1 MRELRR
7 WIIAF
12 LVIEAAWMTYLLM
25 AFYATDISV
34 DEQSGMSNF
43 GAFYLVPL
51 VIFLISSMGLWL
63 MAALAR
69 VSISFSRSILRS

>member
-12 LVIEAAWMTYLLM
+12 LVIEAVWMTYLLI
-25 AFYATDISV
+25 AFSATDVSL
-34 DEQSGMSNF
+34 DEQSLISNF
-43 GAFYLVPL
+43 GPFYLMPL
-51 VIFLISSMGLWL
+51 AIVLFSSMGLWL

-69 VSISFSRSILRS
+69 VSILFFRSIARP